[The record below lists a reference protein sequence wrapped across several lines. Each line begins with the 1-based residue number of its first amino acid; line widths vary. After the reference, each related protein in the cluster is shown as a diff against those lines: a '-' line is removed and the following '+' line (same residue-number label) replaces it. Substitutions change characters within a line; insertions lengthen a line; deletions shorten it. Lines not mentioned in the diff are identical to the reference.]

1 MPLSVR
7 FQRLYAFATI
17 SLSVCFCASASVAQ
31 PSDIQPFDIQAARSF
46 QASSVE
52 IQFTSLRGRTALNR
66 AYVGEITGFSYFSG
80 EGARQTGDLR
90 REVIDQE
97 GRPLILDL
105 PSNIDIERIQVSGS
119 IGDIVLSKSVTPVAA
134 PPNIL
139 WPIDGMIDIGSGR
152 LVETIQGSEDVAGMA
167 WPLGDY
173 LVTIGSSVIDV
184 IALRGNEMAV
194 AGDNINLMPQGAAV
208 SVQAPGGAVASGDVP
223 AWGYKVYMQP
233 GTDLNAWVPIFA
245 QVTGLFPDEIVVMS
259 FTAAAGQR
267 IEPATV
273 TITGNEANEAK
284 TVAYFL
290 TQSEGDQTF
299 SVGWRRTFAPPPAP
313 EVSAPPQDDDIV
325 ELPAEE

>member
-7 FQRLYAFATI
+7 FQRLCAFSVI
-17 SLSVCFCASASVAQ
+17 SLSVCFCASVSLAQ
-31 PSDIQPFDIQAARSF
+31 PSDIQTARSF
-46 QASSVE
+46 QASTVE
-52 IQFTSLRGRTALNR
+52 IQFTSLQGRIALNR

-80 EGARQTGDLR
+80 DGAQRTGDLR
-90 REVIDQE
+90 REVIDLE
-97 GRPLILDL
+97 GQPLILDL
-105 PSNIDIERIQVSGS
+105 PGNIDIERVQVSGS
-119 IGDIVLSKSVTPVAA
+119 LGDIILSKSVTPVAA

-167 WPLGDY
+167 WPLADY
-173 LVTIGSSVIDV
+173 IVTIGSSVIDV
-184 IALRGNEMAV
+184 IALRGNEIAI
-194 AGDNINLMPQGAAV
+194 AGDNINLMPQGATV
-208 SVQAPGGAVASGDVP
+208 SVQAPGGAVASGEVP

-245 QVTGLFPDEIVVMS
+245 QVTGLFPDEIVIMS

-267 IEPATV
+267 IEPSTV

-299 SVGWRRTFAPPPAP
+299 NVGWRRTFAPPPPP
-313 EVSAPPQDDDIV
+313 EVSAPPQADDIV